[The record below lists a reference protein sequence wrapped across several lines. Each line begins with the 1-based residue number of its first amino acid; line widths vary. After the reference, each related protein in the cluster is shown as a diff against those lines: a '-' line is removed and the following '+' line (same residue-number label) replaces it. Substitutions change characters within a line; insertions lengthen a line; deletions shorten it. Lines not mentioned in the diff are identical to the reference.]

1 MHRVSEQQIPGS
13 TNIPDWTGCEFYYVI
28 KQKENMEPW
37 FSWLLG
43 WLQPAQNQIFCSLLT
58 LNVKNTVHLGDGHTW
73 LQLVESFSYLGL
85 RLSGELLTVEPA
97 RGTGYQTN
105 FKAA

>member
-1 MHRVSEQQIPGS
+1 
-13 TNIPDWTGCEFYYVI
+13 
-28 KQKENMEPW
+28 MEPW
-37 FSWLLG
+37 FSWVLG
-43 WLQPAQNQIFCSLLT
+43 WLHPAQNQIFLLP
-58 LNVKNTVHLGDGHTW
+58 LNVKNTLHLGDGHIW

-85 RLSGELLTVEPA
+85 RSSEELLTVEPA